1 MILLFIKREKNHF
14 TSSSEVETIQ
24 SFSMKKIIF
33 TLLIGFS
40 AVLNAQN
47 TVSGTVLNLANQ
59 PIKGVSVYA
68 PELHKGTTTDAE
80 GKYSLTNLPNGTL
93 KLDFTFVGFSNQNK
107 TIQKLQ
113 KENTLDIILDESIFQ
128 MDEVI
133 VSTAFNKIQSQNVMK
148 VEHETIK
155 SLQQKGTA
163 TLIEGLATI
172 PGVSQVSTGTS
183 IGKPVIRG
191 LSGNR
196 VLVYSQGVRMENQQF
211 GDEHGLGLNDAGVE
225 SVEVIKGPASLLYGS
240 DALGGVLYFNPEK
253 FADANT
259 FKANFSQKL
268 FSNTLG
274 SNSSLGVKTSNE
286 NWKFLARGSYNTHSD
301 YRISGGDRV
310 TNTRY
315 NETDFKTGIG
325 YSNSSFSTVFRYNYN
340 KLDLGI
346 PEEGIAEQSS
356 SKNTVFPRQ
365 GVFNHLL
372 SLNSIIY
379 FKDSKLDVDLGYI
392 ANDRSEFEDSDI
404 AGLQMKLKTFN
415 YDAKYHLPKI
425 GRLESIVGIQ
435 GMHQTNTNLGDEYL
449 IPDAITNDF
458 GVFGTVNY
466 EWKTNVLQAG
476 LRFDNRQVT
485 TDEHGNQGEEGYF
498 KPIDRSFD
506 SFNASVGY
514 KTNLAN
520 DLTFRLNLA
529 SGFRAPNLAELTS
542 NGVHEGTNRYEIG
555 NGDLKTEQNI
565 QTDLN
570 LEYKT
575 DHFEFFVNGFYNH
588 INNYIY
594 TSPAGT
600 VLDNNDVFNYI
611 QNNAK
616 LYGGEIGMHFH
627 PHPLDWLHYETSF
640 ETVTGKKQNGD
651 YLPLI
656 PANNWNNTF
665 KGEFKIKDWLEDGF
679 ATFNVSTTLNQN
691 NVSGF
696 ETESNGYTLINLGL
710 GGTVKLGKTVFD
722 VNLNGNNLFDKRYI
736 AHLSRLKNDGIPNI
750 GRNIVLGVNFNI

>member
-1 MILLFIKREKNHF
+1 MQVHYLH
-14 TSSSEVETIQ
+14 
-24 SFSMKKIIF
+24 SMKKIII
-33 TLLIGFS
+33 TLLLGFT
-40 AVLNAQN
+40 AVLQAQIS
-47 TVSGTVLNLANQ
+47 VSGTVTNGANQ
-59 PIKGVSVYA
+59 PIKGVSVYIGA
-68 PELHKGTTTDAE
+68 IQKGTKTDE
-80 GKYSLTNLPNGTL
+80 NGKYTLNNLPKNGLTIN
-93 KLDFTFVGFSNQNK
+93 FTYVGFMSQNIAIK
-107 TIQKLQ
+107 NTEAIQ
-113 KENTLDIILDESIFQ
+113 ILDVTLEKSIFE

-155 SLQQKGTA
+155 DLQQKGTS

-211 GDEHGLGLNDAGVE
+211 GDEHGLGLNDAGIE

-259 FKANFSQKL
+259 FKANLNQKL

-274 SNSSLGVKTSNE
+274 SNTSLGLKTSTE

-301 YRISGGDRV
+301 YRVSGGDRV

-315 NETDFKTGIG
+315 NETDFKTAAG
-325 YSNSSFSTVFRYNYN
+325 YSNARFSTVLRYNYN
-340 KLDLGI
+340 NLDLGL
-346 PEEGIAEQSS
+346 PEDGIGAQSS
-356 SKNTVFPRQ
+356 SKNTALPRQ
-365 GVFNHLL
+365 AVSNHLL

-379 FKDSKLDVDLGYI
+379 FTNTKLDVDLGYVT
-392 ANDRSEFEDSDI
+392 NDRSEFEDSDE
-404 AGLQMKLKTFN
+404 ASLQMKLKTFN
-415 YDAKYHLPKI
+415 YNAKYHLPKM
-425 GRLESIVGIQ
+425 GNLETILGVQ
-435 GMHQTNTNLGDEYL
+435 GMHQTNTNFGEELL
-449 IPDAITNDF
+449 IPDATTNDF
-458 GVFGTVNY
+458 GIFGTANY
-466 EWKTNVLQAG
+466 EWGSSSALQAG
-476 LRFDNRQVT
+476 LRFDNRKISSEVNG
-485 TDEHGNQGEEGYF
+485 EVGEEGYF
-498 KPIDRSFD
+498 QAVDKSFD
-506 SFNASVGY
+506 SFNVALGY
-514 KTNLAN
+514 KTDLATNL
-520 DLTFRLNLA
+520 TMRLNLA

-555 NGDLKTEQNI
+555 NSELKTEQNF

-588 INNYIY
+588 IDNYIY
-594 TSPAGT
+594 TAPAGT
-600 VLDNNDVFNYI
+600 VIDDNAVFNYI
-611 QNNAK
+611 QSNAK
-616 LYGGEIGMHFH
+616 LYGGEVGLHFH
-627 PHPLDWLHYETSF
+627 PHPLDWLHYETAF
-640 ETVTGKKQNGD
+640 ESVTAKKQDGD

-665 KGEFKIKDWLEDGF
+665 RGEFDIKDWLTSGF
-679 ATFNVSTTLNQN
+679 ATINVSTTLSQD

-696 ETESNGYTLINLGL
+696 ETRSAGYTLVNLGL
-710 GGTVKLGKTVFD
+710 GGTVKFGKTVFD
-722 VNLNGNNLFDKRYI
+722 VNLNANNLFDKEYI
-736 AHLSRLKNDGIPNI
+736 AHLSRLKTDGIANI
-750 GRNIVLGVNFNI
+750 GRNVVLGINFSI

>member
-1 MILLFIKREKNHF
+1 
-14 TSSSEVETIQ
+14 
-24 SFSMKKIIF
+24 MKKIII
-33 TLLIGFS
+33 TLLLGFS
-40 AVLNAQN
+40 ALLHAQS
-47 TVSGTVLNLANQ
+47 TISGTVTNMTSL
-59 PIKGVSVYA
+59 PIKGVSVYV
-68 PELHKGTTTDAE
+68 PELHKGTTTDE
-80 GKYSLTNLPNGTL
+80 NGKYSLSNLPNGNV
-93 KLDFTFVGFSNQNK
+93 KLSFTFVGFTTVNK
-107 TIQKLQ
+107 TIKGLQ
-113 KENTLDIILDESIFQ
+113 QGNTLDVILEETIFQ

-148 VEHETIK
+148 VEHATIK
-155 SLQQKGTA
+155 ELQQKGTA

-274 SNSSLGVKTSNE
+274 SNSSLGLKTSTE

-325 YSNSSFSTVFRYNYN
+325 YSNSSFSSVLRYNYN
-340 KLDLGI
+340 NLDLGL
-346 PEEGIAEQSS
+346 PEDGIADQSS
-356 SKNTVFPRQ
+356 SKKTDFPRQ
-365 GVFNHLL
+365 GIFNHLL

-379 FKDSKLDVDLGYI
+379 LKNSKLDVDLGYVT
-392 ANDRSEFEDSDI
+392 NDRSEFEDSDI
-404 AGLQMKLKTFN
+404 AGLKMKLKTFN
-415 YDAKYHLPKI
+415 YDAKYHLPKM
-425 GRLESIVGIQ
+425 GKLESILGIQ
-435 GMHQTNTNLGDEYL
+435 GMHQTNVNSGEEYL
-449 IPDAITNDF
+449 IPDATTNDF

-466 EWKTNVLQAG
+466 EWDNNSALQGG
-476 LRFDNRQVT
+476 LRFDNRKIT
-485 TDEHGNQGEEGYF
+485 TEEHGTLGEEGYF
-498 KPIDRSFD
+498 KAVDKSFD
-506 SFNASVGY
+506 SFNASLGY
-514 KTNLAN
+514 KTNLAD
-520 DLTFRLNLA
+520 DLTLRLNLA

-542 NGVHEGTNRYEIG
+542 NGVHEGTNRYEVG
-555 NGDLKTEQNI
+555 NSDLKTEQNVQSDI
-565 QTDLN
+565 N
-570 LEYKT
+570 LEYNNS
-575 DHFEFFVNGFYNH
+575 HFEFFVNGFYNH

-594 TSPAGT
+594 TSPTGA
-600 VLDNNDVFNYI
+600 VLDSNDVFNYI
-611 QNNAK
+611 QDNAM
-616 LYGGEIGMHFH
+616 LYGGEIGLHFH

-651 YLPLI
+651 FLPLI
-656 PANNWNNTF
+656 PANNWNNTIRT
-665 KGEFKIKDWLEDGF
+665 EFKIKNWFETGF
-679 ATFNVSTTLNQN
+679 ATLNFATTFNQQ

-696 ETESNGYTLINLGL
+696 ETQSNGYTLVNLGF
-710 GGTVKLGKTVFD
+710 GGTVKLGKTAFD

-750 GRNIVLGVNFNI
+750 GRNIVLGVNFNL

>member
-1 MILLFIKREKNHF
+1 M
-14 TSSSEVETIQ
+14 
-24 SFSMKKIIF
+24 
-33 TLLIGFS
+33 
-40 AVLNAQN
+40 LNAQN
-47 TVSGTVLNLANQ
+47 TVSGTVTDLKNQ

-68 PELHKGTTTDAE
+68 SELYKGTATDE
-80 GKYSLTNLPNGTL
+80 NGKYTFTNLPNGNL
-93 KLDFTFVGFSNQNK
+93 KLTFTFIGFGIQNK
-107 TIQKLQ
+107 AIKSLQ
-113 KENTLDIILDESIFQ
+113 KENTLNVILEETIFQ

-148 VEHETIK
+148 VEHQSIK
-155 SLQQKGTA
+155 ELQRKGTA

-211 GDEHGLGLNDAGVE
+211 GDEHGLGLNDSGIE

-274 SNSSLGVKTSNE
+274 SNSSLGLKTSTE

-301 YRISGGDRV
+301 YTIPNGDRV

-325 YSNSSFSTVFRYNYN
+325 YSNAKFSSVLRYNYN

-346 PEEGIAEQSS
+346 PEEGIADQTT
-356 SKNTVFPRQ
+356 SKATGFPRQ

-372 SLNSIIY
+372 SLNNV
-379 FKDSKLDVDLGYI
+379 FFFEKSKLDVDLGYI
-392 ANDRSEFEDSDI
+392 ANDRSEFVDSNV
-404 AGLQMKLKTFN
+404 AGLHMKLKTFN

-425 GRLESIVGIQ
+425 GKIESIFGIQ
-435 GMHQTNTNLGDEYL
+435 GMHQTNTNSGEEYL
-449 IPDAITNDF
+449 IPDAVTNDF

-466 EWKTNVLQAG
+466 EWGFNVLQGG
-476 LRFDNRQVT
+476 LRFDNRQIAT
-485 TDEHGNQGEEGYF
+485 QEHGSAGQEGYF
-498 KPIDRSFD
+498 KAIDKSYD
-506 SFNASVGY
+506 SFNASLGY
-514 KTNLAN
+514 KTNLAE
-520 DLTFRLNLA
+520 DLTLRLNVA

-542 NGVHEGTNRYEIG
+542 NGVHEGTNRYERG
-555 NGDLKTEQNI
+555 NSDLKTEQNV
-565 QTDLN
+565 QTDVN
-570 LEYKT
+570 LEYKNS
-575 DHFEFFVNGFYNH
+575 HFEFFANGFYNH

-594 TSPAGT
+594 TAPTGIVIAAT
-600 VLDNNDVFNYI
+600 DVFDYI

-616 LYGGEIGMHFH
+616 LYGGEIGLHFH
-627 PHPLDWLHYETSF
+627 PHPLDWLHFETSF

-651 YLPLI
+651 FLPLI
-656 PANNWNNTF
+656 PANNWNNTIRT
-665 KGEFKIKDWLEDGF
+665 EFNIKNWLEDGF
-679 ATFNVSTTLNQN
+679 ATLNFSSTFNQN
-691 NVSGF
+691 KVSGF
-696 ETESNGYTLINLGL
+696 ETKSNGYTLINLSF
-710 GGTVKLGKTVFD
+710 GGKVKLGKTAFD
-722 VNLNGNNLFDKRYI
+722 INLNGNNLLDKSYI

-750 GRNIVLGVNFNI
+750 GRNIVFGVNFNL

>member
-1 MILLFIKREKNHF
+1 
-14 TSSSEVETIQ
+14 
-24 SFSMKKIIF
+24 MKKIII
-33 TLLIGFS
+33 TLLLGFS
-40 AVLNAQN
+40 ALLHAQN
-47 TVSGTVLNLANQ
+47 TISGTVTDSSNN
-59 PIKGVSVYA
+59 PIIGVSIYV
-68 PELHKGTTTDAE
+68 PELHKGTTTDLE
-80 GKYSLTNLPNGTL
+80 GRYSLTSIPVGNL
-93 KLDFTFVGFSNQNK
+93 KLVFEYLGYSNEVKTVKIKPNQND
-107 TIQKLQ
+107 L
-113 KENTLDIILDESIFQ
+113 NVTLEQTVFQ
-128 MDEVI
+128 MDAVI

-148 VEHETIK
+148 VEHKTIK
-155 SLQQKGTA
+155 ELQQKGTA

-274 SNSSLGVKTSNE
+274 SNSSLGLKTSTE
-286 NWKFLARGSYNTHSD
+286 NWKFITRGSYNTHSD

-325 YSNSSFSTVFRYNYN
+325 YNNSRFSSILRYNYN

-346 PEEGIAEQSS
+346 PEDGIAEQTS

-372 SLNSIIY
+372 SLNSVIY
-379 FKDSKLDVDLGYI
+379 LKDSKLDFDLGYV
-392 ANDRSEFEDSDI
+392 ANDRSEFEDSDV
-404 AGLQMKLKTFN
+404 AGLRMKLKTFN
-415 YDAKYHLPKI
+415 YVAKYHLPKM
-425 GRLESIVGIQ
+425 GKLESILGIQ
-435 GMHQTNTNLGDEYL
+435 GMHQTNSNLGEEYL
-449 IPDAITNDF
+449 IPDATTNDF
-458 GVFGTVNY
+458 GVFGTINY
-466 EWKTNVLQAG
+466 EWDNNSALQAG
-476 LRFDNRQVT
+476 LRFDNRKIAT
-485 TDEHGNQGEEGYF
+485 TENGIVGEEGYF
-498 KPIDRSFD
+498 KAVDKSFD
-506 SFNASVGY
+506 SFNASLGY
-514 KTNLAN
+514 KTNLAE
-520 DLTFRLNLA
+520 DLTLRLNLA

-542 NGVHEGTNRYEIG
+542 NGVHEGTNRYEVG
-555 NGDLKTEQNI
+555 DSDLKTEQNVQSDI
-565 QTDLN
+565 N
-570 LEYKT
+570 LEYNNS
-575 DHFEFFVNGFYNH
+575 HFEFFVNGFYNH

-594 TSPAGT
+594 TAPTGT
-600 VLDNNDVFNYI
+600 QLDNNDVFDYI

-616 LYGGEIGMHFH
+616 LYGGEIGLHFH

-656 PANNWNNTF
+656 PANNWSNTIRT
-665 KGEFKIKDWLEDGF
+665 EFRIKSWFEAGY
-679 ATFNVSTTLNQN
+679 ATLNFTSTFNQN
-691 NVSGF
+691 NISGF
-696 ETESNGYTLINLGL
+696 ETKSNGYTLVNLAF

-722 VNLNGNNLFDKRYI
+722 INLNGNNLFDKSYI

-750 GRNIVLGVNFNI
+750 GRNIVLGVNFDL

>member
-1 MILLFIKREKNHF
+1 ML
-14 TSSSEVETIQ
+14 Q
-24 SFSMKKIIF
+24 
-33 TLLIGFS
+33 
-40 AVLNAQN
+40 AQN
-47 TVSGTVLNLANQ
+47 TVSGTVTNKDSQ
-59 PIKGVSVYA
+59 PIKGVSIYV
-68 PELHKGTTTDAE
+68 PELHKGTTTDDN
-80 GKYSLTNLPNGTL
+80 GKYSLTNLPNGSL
-93 KLDFTFVGFSNQNK
+93 KLNFVFVGFSNQNK
-107 TIQKLQ
+107 AIQKLQ
-113 KENTLDIILDESIFQ
+113 KENMLNVILEEAIFE

-148 VEHETIK
+148 VEHESIK

-259 FKANFSQKL
+259 FTTNFGQKL

-274 SNSSLGVKTSNE
+274 INSSLGLKTSTE
-286 NWKFLARGSYNTHSD
+286 NWKFLARGTYNTHSD

-315 NETDFKTGIG
+315 NETDFKTAIG
-325 YSNSSFSTVFRYNYN
+325 YSDSKFSSVLRYNYN
-340 KLDLGI
+340 NLDLGI
-346 PEEGIAEQSS
+346 PEDAIGEQTS
-356 SKNTVFPRQ
+356 SKNTGFPRQ
-365 GVFNHLL
+365 DVFNHLL
-372 SLNSIIY
+372 SLNSIFY
-379 FKDSKLDVDLGYI
+379 FEDSKLDVDLGYI
-392 ANDRSEFEDSDI
+392 VNDRSEFEDSDI
-404 AGLQMKLKTFN
+404 AGLHMKLKTFN
-415 YDAKYHLPKI
+415 YDAKYYLPSMGK
-425 GRLESIVGIQ
+425 LESIIGIQ
-435 GMHQTNTNLGDEYL
+435 GMHQTNTNFGDEYL
-449 IPDAITNDF
+449 IPDAMTNDF

-466 EWKTNVLQAG
+466 EWETNVLQAG
-476 LRFDNRQVT
+476 LRFDNRQIT
-485 TDEHGNQGEEGYF
+485 TEENGTLGEEGYF
-498 KPIDRSFD
+498 KAIDKSFD
-506 SFNASVGY
+506 SFNASLGY
-514 KTNLAN
+514 KTTFAD
-520 DLTFRLNLA
+520 DLTFRFNLA

-542 NGVHEGTNRYEIG
+542 NGVHEGTNRYEVG
-555 NGDLKTEQNI
+555 NSELKTEQNL

-575 DHFEFFVNGFYNH
+575 DHFEFFANGFYNH

-594 TSPAGT
+594 TAPAGT
-600 VLDNNDVFNYI
+600 QIDNNDVFEYI

-616 LYGGEIGMHFH
+616 LYGGEVGLHFH
-627 PHPLDWLHYETSF
+627 PHPIDWLHYETSF
-640 ETVTGKKQNGD
+640 ETVTATKQNGD

-656 PANNWNNTF
+656 PANNWNNTIRA
-665 KGEFKIKDWLEDGF
+665 EFKIKNWLQEGF
-679 ATFNVSTTLNQN
+679 ASFNVNTTLNQN

-696 ETESNGYTLINLGL
+696 ETKTNGYTLVNLGL
-710 GGTVKLGKTVFD
+710 GGTVKVGKTAFD
-722 VNLNGNNLFDKRYI
+722 VNLNGNNLFDKSYI
-736 AHLSRLKNDGIPNI
+736 AHLSRLKTDGIPNI
-750 GRNIVLGVNFNI
+750 GRNVVLGVNFNL

>member
-1 MILLFIKREKNHF
+1 MLL
-14 TSSSEVETIQ
+14 
-24 SFSMKKIIF
+24 
-33 TLLIGFS
+33 LGFS
-40 AVLNAQN
+40 ALLHAQN
-47 TVSGTVLNLANQ
+47 KISGTVTDSSNN
-59 PIKGVSVYA
+59 PIIGVSIYA
-68 PELHKGTTTDAE
+68 PELHKGTTTDSE
-80 GKYSLTNLPNGTL
+80 GRYSLTNLPVGVL
-93 KLDFTFVGFSNQNK
+93 KLLFEYVGYSNQVK
-107 TIQKLQ
+107 TIKVKLNQ
-113 KENTLDIILDESIFQ
+113 NDLNVTLEQTIFE
-128 MDEVI
+128 MDAVI

-148 VEHETIK
+148 VEHKTIK
-155 SLQQKGTA
+155 ELQQKGTA

-274 SNSSLGVKTSNE
+274 SNSSLGLKTSTE
-286 NWKFLARGSYNTHSD
+286 SWKFITRGSFNTHSD
-301 YRISGGDRV
+301 YRIAGGDRV

-325 YSNSSFSTVFRYNYN
+325 YSDSSFSSVLRYNYN

-346 PEEGIAEQSS
+346 PEDGIAEQTS
-356 SKNTVFPRQ
+356 SKNTTFPRQ

-372 SLNSIIY
+372 SLNSVIY
-379 FKDSKLDVDLGYI
+379 LEDSKLDVDLGYV
-392 ANDRSEFEDSDI
+392 ANDRSEYEDSDV
-404 AGLQMKLKTFN
+404 AGLHMKLKTFN
-415 YDAKYHLPKI
+415 YDAKYYLPKM
-425 GRLESIVGIQ
+425 GKLESIFGIQ
-435 GMHQTNTNLGDEYL
+435 GMHQTNTNLGEEYL
-449 IPDAITNDF
+449 IPDATTNDF
-458 GVFGTVNY
+458 GVFGTINY
-466 EWKTNVLQAG
+466 EWDNNSALQAG
-476 LRFDNRQVT
+476 LRFDNRKIT
-485 TDEHGNQGEEGYF
+485 STENGIIGEEGYF
-498 KPIDRSFD
+498 RAVDRSFD
-506 SFNASVGY
+506 SFNASLGY
-514 KTNLAN
+514 KMDLAD
-520 DLTFRLNLA
+520 DLTLRLNLA

-555 NGDLKTEQNI
+555 NSDLKTEQNVQSDI
-565 QTDLN
+565 N
-570 LEYKT
+570 LEYNNS
-575 DHFEFFVNGFYNH
+575 HLEFFVNGFYNH

-594 TSPAGT
+594 TSPTGT
-600 VLDNNDVFNYI
+600 IQDNNDVFSYI
-611 QNNAK
+611 QNNAM
-616 LYGGEIGMHFH
+616 LYGGEIGLHFH

-640 ETVTGKKQNGD
+640 ETVTGEKQNGD

-656 PANNWNNTF
+656 PANNWSNTIRT
-665 KGEFKIKDWLEDGF
+665 EFKIKNWFEAGYATLNF
-679 ATFNVSTTLNQN
+679 TSTFNQK

-696 ETESNGYTLINLGL
+696 ETHSNGYTLVNLGF

-750 GRNIVLGVNFNI
+750 GRNIVLGVNFDL

>member
-1 MILLFIKREKNHF
+1 MKYFIIALF
-14 TSSSEVETIQ
+14 
-24 SFSMKKIIF
+24 
-33 TLLIGFS
+33 LGFS
-40 AVLNAQN
+40 VMLNAQN
-47 TVSGTVLNLANQ
+47 SVSGTVTDLKNQ

-68 PELHKGTTTDAE
+68 SELHKGTATDE
-80 GKYSLTNLPNGTL
+80 NGKYTFNNLPDGNL
-93 KLDFTFVGFSNQNK
+93 KLTFTFVGFGIQNK
-107 TIQKLQ
+107 TINGLQ
-113 KENTLDIILDESIFQ
+113 KENTLDVILEETIFQ

-148 VEHETIK
+148 VEHQNIK
-155 SLQQKGTA
+155 ELQRKGTA

-211 GDEHGLGLNDAGVE
+211 GDEHGLGLNDSGIE

-274 SNSSLGVKTSNE
+274 SNSSLGLKTSTD

-301 YRISGGDRV
+301 YKIAKGDRV

-325 YSNSSFSTVFRYNYN
+325 YSDSKFSTVFRYNYN

-346 PEEGIAEQSS
+346 PENGIAEQST
-356 SKNTVFPRQ
+356 SKKTGFPKQ

-372 SLNSIIY
+372 SLNSIVY
-379 FKDSKLDVDLGYI
+379 LKNSKLDVDLGYV
-392 ANDRSEFEDSDI
+392 ANDRSEFTDSDV
-404 AGLQMKLKTFN
+404 ASLHMKLKTFN

-425 GRLESIVGIQ
+425 GKVESIFGIQ
-435 GMHQTNTNLGDEYL
+435 GMHQSNVNSGNEYL
-449 IPDAITNDF
+449 IPDATTNDF
-458 GVFGTVNY
+458 GVFGTANY
-466 EWKTNVLQAG
+466 EWGSNVLQGG
-476 LRFDNRQVT
+476 LRFDNRQIT
-485 TDEHGNQGEEGYF
+485 TQEHGMEGQEGYF
-498 KPIDRSFD
+498 KAIDRSYD
-506 SFNASVGY
+506 SFNASLGY
-514 KTNLAN
+514 KTKLAE
-520 DLTFRLNLA
+520 DLTLRLNLA

-542 NGVHEGTNRYEIG
+542 NGVHGGTNRYEVG
-555 NGDLKTEQNI
+555 NSDLKTEQNV
-565 QTDLN
+565 QTDVN
-570 LEYKT
+570 LEYKNS
-575 DHFEFFVNGFYNH
+575 HFEFFANGFYNH

-594 TSPAGT
+594 TSPTGEMIDENA
-600 VLDNNDVFNYI
+600 VFDYI

-616 LYGGEIGMHFH
+616 LYGGEIGLHFH
-627 PHPLDWLHYETSF
+627 PHPLDWLHFETSF
-640 ETVTGKKQNGD
+640 ETVTGKKQSRSVGRD
-651 YLPLI
+651 FLPLI
-656 PANNWNNTF
+656 PANNWNNTIRT
-665 KGEFKIKDWLEDGF
+665 EFKIKNWLEEGF
-679 ATFNVSTTLNQN
+679 ATLNFSSTFNQN

-696 ETESNGYTLINLGL
+696 ETKSNGYTLVNLGF
-710 GGTVKLGKTVFD
+710 GGKVKLGKTAFD
-722 VNLNGNNLFDKRYI
+722 INLNGNNLLDKSYI
-736 AHLSRLKNDGIPNI
+736 AHLSRLKTDGIPNI
-750 GRNIVLGVNFNI
+750 GRNIVFGVNFNL